1 MTIEKAKLVRDAVEN
16 YEDFGRILRIL
27 KGDCKV
33 RIHFENKP
41 RGLEPQL
48 EESFTADEA
57 LKKILLQ
64 YFKEGLQNLEKG
76 ITNI

>member
-27 KGDCKV
+27 KGNCKV
-33 RIHFENKP
+33 RVYFENRPK
-41 RGLEPQL
+41 GIEPPL

>member
-1 MTIEKAKLVRDAVEN
+1 MTIEKAKSVRDAVEA

-27 KGDCKV
+27 KGNCKV

-41 RGLEPQL
+41 KGIEPQL

-57 LKKILLQ
+57 LIKILLQ
-64 YFKEGLQNLEKG
+64 YFGEGLENLEKG
-76 ITNI
+76 ISNI

>member
-41 RGLEPQL
+41 RGLEPPL

>member
-27 KGDCKV
+27 KGNCKV
-33 RIHFENKP
+33 RIHFENRPK
-41 RGLEPQL
+41 GLEPQL

-64 YFKEGLQNLEKG
+64 YFNEGLQNLEKG
-76 ITNI
+76 ISNI

>member
-33 RIHFENKP
+33 RIHFYNKP
-41 RGLEPQL
+41 RGLEPPL